1 MMAHMPRRARWLHPL
16 AWWGWALGLAVVAT
30 RTTNPILLAL
40 IVAVVAYVVAA
51 RRPQAP
57 WGRAFGLF
65 LRLGVIVLMIRIV
78 VGLLFGAPDGGTVI
92 LDLPEVALPTWLAGV
107 RIGGEVSAPSL
118 LTMVYEGLRLLT
130 ILACVGAA
138 NSLASPT
145 RLLKSV
151 PAALYEVGVAIVVAV
166 TFAPTIA
173 ADTARLRTARRLR
186 GRGVRGLRGTQGI
199 VLPVLDG
206 ALDRSVRLAAAMDS
220 RGYGRTSHDDLRTRR
235 ATAALLLGGLLAAAV
250 AAYAL
255 LDARMPLAV
264 ALALLAVS
272 ASCCAA
278 GLLIAGR
285 RNRRTR
291 YRRDPWGPA
300 EWLVLGS
307 GLVAGATSIALG
319 SAVGMSAPVDPP
331 GWPTLPL
338 AATVAVLLA
347 IVPAWI
353 APEPP
358 DRITPT
364 TAPDAGLRAD
374 SDREAVPA

>member
-1 MMAHMPRRARWLHPL
+1 MAPLPRRARWLHPL
-16 AWWGWALGLAVVAT
+16 AWWGWAVGLAVVAT

-65 LRLGVIVLMIRIV
+65 LRLGIIVLAIRV
-78 VGLLFGAPDGGTVI
+78 VAGLLFGAPDGGIVV
-92 LDLPEVALPTWLAGV
+92 LDLPEIALPPWLAGV
-107 RIGGEVSAPSL
+107 RIGGAVSGPSL
-118 LTMVYEGLRLLT
+118 LTMIYEGLRLLT

-151 PAALYEVGVAIVVAV
+151 PAALYEVGVAVVVAV

-186 GRGVRGLRGTQGI
+186 GRGVRGLRGAYGI

-220 RGYGRTSHDDLRTRR
+220 RGYGRTSFEGLPTRR
-235 ATAALLLGGLLAAAV
+235 ATAALLLGGLLAAAI

-255 LDARMPLAV
+255 LDARLPLAA
-264 ALALLAVS
+264 ALVLLAVS
-272 ASCCAA
+272 AACCMT
-278 GLLIAGR
+278 GLFLAGR

-291 YRRDPWGPA
+291 YRRDPWGAA
-300 EWLVLGS
+300 EWAVLSS
-307 GLVAGATSIALG
+307 GLVAAAVSLAFG
-319 SAVGMSAPVDPP
+319 SAPGMAAPVDPP

-338 AATVAVLLA
+338 AATLAVLLA
-347 IVPAWI
+347 ITPAWI

-358 DRITPT
+358 DRIAPTPRR
-364 TAPDAGLRAD
+364 DAA
-374 SDREAVPA
+374 SPAAADREAVLA